1 MYKIKLMNK
10 VAEAGPEF
18 LQARDCEVFEEI
30 ENPDAMLVRSAKLHE
45 YPFNP
50 ELLCIARAGAGT
62 NNIPLERC
70 LEEGIVVFNTP
81 GANSEAVKELA
92 ICALLMS
99 SRDVVGGADWVRS
112 LATEGDAIPGMV
124 EKGKGSFAGPELAGK
139 TLGVIGLGAVGAKLA
154 SAALSLNMTVYGF
167 DPYLSVDAAWMLSSQ
182 VIHATDIDMLLRA
195 SDYISIHVPYMKSTH
210 HLINRESIAKM
221 RDGVRLINLA
231 RGELVD
237 DDAMVDAIDNAK
249 VACYVTDFPNDKI
262 VGVPNVVALPHLGAS
277 TPESEEKCA
286 VMAAKEILA
295 YLQHG
300 NIENSVNFPN
310 TSLPRTGTARLC
322 IFHRN
327 VPRMLNACLDVIGQ
341 ENLNVDNLVNKA
353 RGDYA
358 YSIIDIDSQVNPSVV
373 DTLSAI
379 EGIIRV
385 RLI

>member
-10 VAEAGPEF
+10 VAEAGPEH
-18 LQARDCEVFEEI
+18 LQAHGCEVSEEV
-30 ENPDAMLVRSAKLHE
+30 ENPDAMLVRSAKLHD
-45 YPFNP
+45 YPFTP

-70 LEEGIVVFNTP
+70 LEEGIAVFNTP

-99 SRDVVGGADWVRS
+99 SRDVVGGAEWVRG
-112 LATEGDAIPGMV
+112 LVDAGDAIPGMV
-124 EKGKGSFAGPELAGK
+124 EKGKSSFAGPELAGK
-139 TLGVIGLGAVGAKLA
+139 TLGVVGLGAVGAKIA
-154 SAALSLNMTVYGF
+154 SAALSLGMTVYGY

-182 VIHATDIDMLLRA
+182 VIHATDIDMLYRA
-195 SDYISIHVPYMKSTH
+195 SDYITLHVPYMKSTH
-210 HLINRESIAKM
+210 HLIDATAISKM

-237 DDAMVDAIDNAK
+237 DDALVEAIDNAK
-249 VACYVTDFPNDKI
+249 VANYVTDFPNAAL

-277 TPESEEKCA
+277 TPESEEKCSL
-286 VMAAKEILA
+286 MAAKEILA

-300 NIENSVNFPN
+300 NVENSVNFPN
-310 TSLPRTGTARLC
+310 ASLPRTGTARLC

-327 VPRMLNACLDVIGQ
+327 VPRMLNACLDLVGE

-358 YSIIDIDSQVNPSVV
+358 YSMIDIDTKVNPALVER
-373 DTLSAI
+373 LMAL
-379 EGIIRV
+379 EGVIRV
-385 RLI
+385 RLV